1 MRKAIVYATKSGTC
15 QDIALM
21 LKDNLTNA
29 EVFDIS
35 TETPN
40 LANYD
45 LVVFGGAYYAGMLM
59 GKLRKFIKANR
70 DLIKQRK
77 YAFFVSC
84 METKNYKELLKK
96 NVGEDLFEGAEDI
109 RWLGYGV
116 SVEKSKGFTK
126 LVSKLLK
133 YALTKENK
141 PITLIDDNQIK
152 DMAKKLEEIK

>member
-45 LVVFGGAYYAGMLM
+45 LVVFGGAYYGMLM

-77 YAFFVSC
+77 YAFLSAVWRPK
-84 METKNYKELLKK
+84 T
-96 NVGEDLFEGAEDI
+96 I
-109 RWLGYGV
+109 R
-116 SVEKSKGFTK
+116 
-126 LVSKLLK
+126 
-133 YALTKENK
+133 NC
-141 PITLIDDNQIK
+141 
-152 DMAKKLEEIK
+152 